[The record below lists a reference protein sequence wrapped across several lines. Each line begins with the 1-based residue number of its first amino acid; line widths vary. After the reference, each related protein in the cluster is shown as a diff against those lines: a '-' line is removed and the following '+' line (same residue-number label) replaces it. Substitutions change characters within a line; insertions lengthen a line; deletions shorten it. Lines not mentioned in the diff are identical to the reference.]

1 MSVYPAA
8 EIASCPQQFTAADV
22 ASDRQLTPAAP
33 CAGSISGTNP
43 KPEIASVQNETHSLE
58 ASRDEVQ
65 VQQDG
70 GDGKIV
76 IRYLDGSGNVILQ
89 IPSSQ
94 LLGLSRAIGEALDE
108 QAKIR
113 SSAHSSEPVEG
124 SNLHGH

>member
-8 EIASCPQQFTAADV
+8 EIASCPQQLTAADV
-22 ASDRQLTPAAP
+22 ASDRQLTPAVP
-33 CAGSISGTNP
+33 CVDSISGTNP
-43 KPEIASVQNETHSLE
+43 KPEIANAQSETHSLE
-58 ASRDEVQ
+58 TSRDVVQ

-113 SSAHSSEPVEG
+113 SSAHSSGTVEG
-124 SNLHGH
+124 SNVHGH